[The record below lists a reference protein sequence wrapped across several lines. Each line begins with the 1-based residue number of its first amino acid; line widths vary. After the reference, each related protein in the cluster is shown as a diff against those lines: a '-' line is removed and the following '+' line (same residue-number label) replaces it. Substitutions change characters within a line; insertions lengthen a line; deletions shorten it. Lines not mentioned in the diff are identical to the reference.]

1 MQPLSINS
9 LALYVRRVS
18 FPKEEPALIAKLP
31 TQAALTAVR
40 MGWIALI
47 ATKLITIS
55 GKFLL
60 TNLCPLHMEV
70 VSYVVLTI
78 VLYVRPFQLAMT
90 AIKLTNNYFLN

>member
-47 ATKLITIS
+47 TTKLITIS

-60 TNLCPLHMEV
+60 TNLCPLHMEA

-78 VLYVRPFQLAMT
+78 VLYVRPFQLALT
-90 AIKLTNNYFLN
+90 AITQITTS